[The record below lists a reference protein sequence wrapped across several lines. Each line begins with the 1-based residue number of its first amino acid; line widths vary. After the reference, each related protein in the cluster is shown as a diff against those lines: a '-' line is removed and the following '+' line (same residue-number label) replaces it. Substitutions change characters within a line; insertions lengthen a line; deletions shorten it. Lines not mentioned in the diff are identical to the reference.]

1 MKGIVKGL
9 ILLLTTLFLTSSG
22 NDLHAQQDIL
32 NRLRTKG
39 PGDAAVNVFQDN
51 SVTYALNFHLSQQ
64 RSMNGVKGYRISIF
78 LGSGQ
83 EASKN
88 ADLVKAKFMSKY
100 EEVTSYKV
108 FVYPFYNIHVGDFRT
123 KSEALKFQQLIQKD
137 YPDAFIREDVISL
150 TE

>member
-1 MKGIVKGL
+1 VKGIVKGL

-39 PGDAAVNVFQDN
+39 PDDAAVNVFQDN

-64 RSMNGVKGYRISIF
+64 RSMNGVKGYRISIY

>member
-1 MKGIVKGL
+1 MKEIIKGI
-9 ILLLTTLFLTSSG
+9 ILSLTVLFLTPSG
-22 NDLHAQQDIL
+22 NDLNAQQDIF
-32 NRLRTKG
+32 NRLRTNG
-39 PGDAAVNVFQDN
+39 PDEAVVNVFQDN
-51 SVTYALNFHLSQQ
+51 TITYALTFHLSQQ
-64 RSMNGVKGYRISIF
+64 RSMNGVKGYRISIY

-100 EEVTSYKV
+100 ENISSYKV

-123 KSEALKFQQLIQKD
+123 KSEALKFQQVIQKD
-137 YPDAFIREDVISL
+137 YPDAFIREDVIAL